1 MPAGMVAFVVHHNA
15 VVAFGGLRLGRGAMW
30 ICPPERLAWLPCT
43 MMLLVCVLGVRLGA
57 GCGAGAGE
65 GEGAGVRCVR
75 ALPSPRL
82 LLWTMLGWVDALCSS
97 VWVVGRFSSLQA
109 LSANRL
115 VSMRA
120 MVLRVIGFSSQ
131 MDFQAALTG

>member
-1 MPAGMVAFVVHHNA
+1 
-15 VVAFGGLRLGRGAMW
+15 MW
-30 ICPPERLAWLPCT
+30 ICPPARLAWLPCT

-57 GCGAGAGE
+57 GCGAGE

-82 LLWTMLGWVDALCSS
+82 LLWTMLGWVDALCLS

-115 VSMRA
+115 VSTRA

-131 MDFQAALTG
+131 RGFQAALTG

>member
-15 VVAFGGLRLGRGAMW
+15 VVAFGELRLGRGAMW

-57 GCGAGAGE
+57 GCGAGE
-65 GEGAGVRCVR
+65 GEGAGVQCVR

-82 LLWTMLGWVDALCSS
+82 LLWTMLGWVNALCLS
-97 VWVVGRFSSLQA
+97 VWMVGRFSSLQA

-115 VSMRA
+115 VSTRA

-131 MDFQAALTG
+131 RGFQAALTG